1 MTEFEWEKKMTRK
14 EAASLFRAIADGLE
28 GGGKV
33 ELEQDGWELALPVA
47 NNVELGIEI
56 EVETQ
61 TELEI
66 ELKWATPGRQ
76 RPGGGKSG

>member
-14 EAASLFRAIADGLE
+14 DAASLFRAIADGLE

-33 ELEQDGWELALPVA
+33 ELEQDGWELTLAVA

-56 EVETQ
+56 EIEAQ

-66 ELKWATPGRQ
+66 ELKWSTPGRQ
-76 RPGGGKSG
+76 AASGGKSG